1 MENVFL
7 KRIYD
12 PIDESDGDRILIDRL
27 WPRGIRKED
36 AKLSMWAKEIAP
48 SSELRKWFGHKP
60 ERFEEFKQRYLEE
73 MLNDKQK
80 SQLLSQLCQL
90 ATKKKITMLYGAKE
104 PNFNHAV
111 VLKEEMARIME
122 EWILRG

>member
-1 MENVFL
+1 MENVFF